1 MGILSHQGVL
11 QGDMDISN
19 VSWGGLMNGNSGS
32 EVVHGDA
39 RPRKLEGI
47 VAISGDA
54 DIASSLV
61 RSFFMLTDRALL
73 DAFEFLSW
81 HVFLCRAELE
91 LMLKACS

>member
-1 MGILSHQGVL
+1 MGILSHQEVL

-19 VSWGGLMNGNSGS
+19 VSWGGLMNGNSGT

-39 RPRKLEGI
+39 WPRKLEDI

-54 DIASSLV
+54 HIASSLV
-61 RSFFMLTDRALL
+61 RSFFILTDRASL
-73 DAFEFLSW
+73 DPFESISW
-81 HVFLCRAELE
+81 HVFLRRAELE